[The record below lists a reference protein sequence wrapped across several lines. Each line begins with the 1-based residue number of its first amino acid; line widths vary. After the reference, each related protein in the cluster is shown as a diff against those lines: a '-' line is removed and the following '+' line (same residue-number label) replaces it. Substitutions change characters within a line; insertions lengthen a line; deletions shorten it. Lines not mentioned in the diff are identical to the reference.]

1 MTDREMS
8 EIGAMKESQKATN
21 DKLDYLIE
29 RFDKFVDKSEV
40 KFVTRL
46 EARVANATFAI
57 IISLVTVWFTIKDH
71 IKS

>member
-21 DKLDYLIE
+21 DKLIE

-57 IISLVTVWFTIKDH
+57 IISLITVWFTIKDH